1 MRLILNTIHS
11 PACASLSS
19 TSRLEEAMSAHISR
33 EQTAPRMPRVRH
45 TLRSAWT
52 DWALVIATVVLVWWL
67 VPLGH
72 R

>member
-1 MRLILNTIHS
+1 
-11 PACASLSS
+11 
-19 TSRLEEAMSAHISR
+19 MSAHISR